1 MFSSLIQY
9 FWCYGDKS
17 GQDRLQ
23 RNRNKTTCE
32 ILPSSGTI
40 TVRTWL
46 CFKCNYSWAIADQC
60 EKEKKISFSG
70 QITQQ
75 LPMQEKKR
83 SWRARGSL
91 LCPHPSLSRHTW
103 WNTRVWLHWGWCTQH
118 KTEKKQ
124 PRSYYLRA
132 NAARRQN
139 HTEQERF
146 AFPLPGPWKN
156 KMMPPRLLFAFRL
169 FFGIYRTVL
178 IKKVRLLVNIS
189 VILSLPLLK
198 KKKKSIQ
205 GKCMTVPCKL
215 TKWKAETQT
224 LLL

>member
-103 WNTRVWLHWGWCTQH
+103 WTPGFGSTEADALSTKLRKNSPGLTTWGQMLQDGRIT
-118 KTEKKQ
+118 
-124 PRSYYLRA
+124 L
-132 NAARRQN
+132 NRRD
-139 HTEQERF
+139 
-146 AFPLPGPWKN
+146 
-156 KMMPPRLLFAFRL
+156 LLFL
-169 FFGIYRTVL
+169 FLVPEK
-178 IKKVRLLVNIS
+178 IKWCPHASCLRSGYFLVFIGQS
-189 VILSLPLLK
+189 
-198 KKKKSIQ
+198 
-205 GKCMTVPCKL
+205 
-215 TKWKAETQT
+215 
-224 LLL
+224 

>member
-1 MFSSLIQY
+1 MQLLMSDCWPMWKREKNIF
-9 FWCYGDKS
+9 FWSNHTAASDAGKETVLEGKRQS
-17 GQDRLQ
+17 P
-23 RNRNKTTCE
+23 
-32 ILPSSGTI
+32 LP
-40 TVRTWL
+40 
-46 CFKCNYSWAIADQC
+46 A
-60 EKEKKISFSG
+60 SFAF
-70 QITQQ
+70 T
-75 LPMQEKKR
+75 
-83 SWRARGSL
+83 
-91 LCPHPSLSRHTW
+91 PHMM
-103 WNTRVWLHWGWCTQH
+103 NTRVWLHWGWCTQH

-198 KKKKSIQ
+198 RKKKKASKENVWQYHASWQNGKLKLKHCFFNQ
-205 GKCMTVPCKL
+205 GKYLLAERKQDFKQKFPFCLL
-215 TKWKAETQT
+215 TFFLTSKC
-224 LLL
+224 

>member
-1 MFSSLIQY
+1 MTLFQMQLLMSDCWPMWKREKNIF
-9 FWCYGDKS
+9 FWSNHTAASDAGKETVLEGKRQS
-17 GQDRLQ
+17 P
-23 RNRNKTTCE
+23 
-32 ILPSSGTI
+32 LP
-40 TVRTWL
+40 
-46 CFKCNYSWAIADQC
+46 A
-60 EKEKKISFSG
+60 SFAF
-70 QITQQ
+70 T
-75 LPMQEKKR
+75 
-83 SWRARGSL
+83 
-91 LCPHPSLSRHTW
+91 PHMM
-103 WNTRVWLHWGWCTQH
+103 NTRVWLHWGWCTQH

-198 KKKKSIQ
+198 RKKKKASKENVWQYHASWQNGKLKLKHCFFNQ
-205 GKCMTVPCKL
+205 GKYLLAERKQDFKQKFPFCLL
-215 TKWKAETQT
+215 TFFY
-224 LLL
+224 